1 MNTLIIILGLIIFVT
16 LILKVRYFQH
26 KMYIIFIV
34 SLIAF
39 FYLTGSMI
47 IKENNMNLKSFDG
60 IVGAGKLY
68 FSWLGHAFEN
78 SRSILGNV
86 IKMDWVGNS
95 TIK

>member
-1 MNTLIIILGLIIFVT
+1 
-16 LILKVRYFQH
+16 
-26 KMYIIFIV
+26 
-34 SLIAF
+34 
-39 FYLTGSMI
+39 MI